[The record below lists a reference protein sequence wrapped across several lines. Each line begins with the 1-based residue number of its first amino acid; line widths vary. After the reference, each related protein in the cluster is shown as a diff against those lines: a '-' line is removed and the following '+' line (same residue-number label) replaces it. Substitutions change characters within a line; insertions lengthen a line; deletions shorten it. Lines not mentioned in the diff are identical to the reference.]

1 MKMTRASIIL
11 ATYCPNQE
19 RYDFCERSFSEIH
32 QTGLPRKEY
41 ELIVVDNGGMHRD
54 LVEAL
59 DADVVVTNSR
69 NLGQAAAFNQGIS
82 IAKSGCLALMDDDL
96 SYRQGWLK
104 YGWKLLRQFPNH
116 VISLRELDRQRYICG
131 ETKDGHKLARK
142 VGGVW
147 IIRKGVYD
155 SVGRFGVGYYSYGGL
170 YTRNLR
176 RKGYTF
182 LVSKEPYI
190 IHIGHGKSIIGKKQD
205 GKWKHRLMA
214 EWERITGTGAK

>member
-1 MKMTRASIIL
+1 MKASIIL

-19 RYDFCERSFSEIH
+19 RYDLCEQSFSEIH
-32 QTGLPRKEY
+32 RTGLPREEY
-41 ELIVVDNGGMHRD
+41 ELIVVDNGGIHRD

-59 DADVVVTNSR
+59 DADVIVTNTP
-69 NLGQAAAFNQGIS
+69 NLGQAAAFNQGIA
-82 IAKSGCLALMDDDL
+82 IARSGCLALMDDDL
-96 SYRQGWLK
+96 SYKQGWLR

-116 VISLRELDRQRYICG
+116 VISLRELERQKYIYG
-131 ETKDGHKLARK
+131 EAKGGHKLARK

-155 SVGRFGVGYYSYGGL
+155 SIGRFGMGYFGYGGL

-182 LVSKEPYI
+182 LVSAEPYI
-190 IHIGHGKSIIGKKQD
+190 FHIGSGKSIIGKKQD
-205 GKWKHRLMA
+205 GKWKQRLAA
-214 EWERITGTGAK
+214 EWERITGTGKI